1 MSKIFFIE
9 RTDIVLSK
17 KIKKLRLECGKTQQE
32 LADAL
37 NISRSTLAGYES
49 ESKQPSYEMLVK
61 IASYF
66 SVSTDYLLGLSENR
80 FPDEEL
86 EWRYPHI
93 QNRLGTILSKYCSNN
108 EIADADFAQALGISA
123 DLLDK
128 IKLGVYTPT
137 IPLLNKIAAATGYDM
152 DFLTGAQSST
162 SVVTGSVDIGGQ
174 KIETYLI
181 ESDCHFRSRF
191 EEFCLLNEVTD
202 ENVSDLLGLSHEE
215 YIDITCNRMPTLSEL
230 LRISYGFGVSIDFL
244 VGKTDIPSISQAE
257 KKLLN
262 AFENLSED
270 NQDIIIGKT
279 KELLREQRFDN
290 PPVAA
295 DGNRKAVGK

>member
-1 MSKIFFIE
+1 MNRLKSLREEKGMKQSELGKLLNVQDAAISKYESGKVPLTGDTLLKLSKIF
-9 RTDIVLSK
+9 
-17 KIKKLRLECGKTQQE
+17 
-32 LADAL
+32 
-37 NISRSTLAGYES
+37 N
-49 ESKQPSYEMLVK
+49 
-61 IASYF
+61 
-66 SVSTDYLLGLSENR
+66 VSTDYLLGASDSRNGDTNTNEQY
-80 FPDEEL
+80 L
-86 EWRYPHI
+86 EWQYPNV

-108 EIADADFAQALGISA
+108 EIADADFAQTLEVST

-137 IPLLNKIAAATGYDM
+137 ISLLNKIAAATGYDM

-181 ESDCHFRSRF
+181 ESDYHFRSRF
-191 EEFCLLNEVTD
+191 EELCLLNEVTD
-202 ENVSDLLGLSHEE
+202 ENASELLGLSHEE